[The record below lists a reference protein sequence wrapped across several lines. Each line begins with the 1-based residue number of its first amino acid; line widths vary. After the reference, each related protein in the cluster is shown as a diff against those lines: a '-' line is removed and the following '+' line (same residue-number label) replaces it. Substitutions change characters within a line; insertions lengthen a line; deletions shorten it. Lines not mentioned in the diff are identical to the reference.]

1 MTVRPYI
8 SSILWSAA
16 AIAAVAFGLAY
27 AALVGDLER
36 AMQRVAHGSRVADT
50 QCGPIEY
57 AEMGVASNGPG
68 LRFDGLIP
76 ENYLHVFSRALPWL
90 IVARLV
96 TFAPFRLY
104 EGLWRYAGVW
114 DLRNIIIGVVA
125 SSGVFYQLALWR
137 LSDLGYP
144 RSILV
149 IDSVLLPPG

>member
-1 MTVRPYI
+1 M
-8 SSILWSAA
+8 
-16 AIAAVAFGLAY
+16 
-27 AALVGDLER
+27 ALVV
-36 AMQRVAHGSRVADT
+36 VANYTAFL
-50 QCGPIEY
+50 
-57 AEMGVASNGPG
+57 

-76 ENYLHVFSRALPWL
+76 ANYLHVFSQALPWL

-96 TFAPFRLY
+96 TFVPFRLY

-137 LSDLGYP
+137 LSGLGYP

-149 IDSVLLPPG
+149 IDSVLLIVSMGGARLPPALHELLRGERASACWCWAGDAGEGSSAT